1 MSGYLKTVSNLG
13 QNVFACADLPVR
25 AGREAFAALEKAGR
39 LPSRRAAAGRPG
51 AWLLADTKPLSQ
63 ALCPGGGEGHRE
75 AFWISETAYILCKTG
90 LASHALQA

>member
-13 QNVFACADLPVR
+13 QKVFACAYLPVR

-39 LPSRRAAAGRPG
+39 L
-51 AWLLADTKPLSQ
+51 LADTKPLSQ
-63 ALCPGGGEGHRE
+63 ALSPGGGEGDRE
-75 AFWISETAYILCKTG
+75 AFWFSETAYILCRTG